1 MTKPIKDQ
9 IESWLDNLIG
19 EIPHGA
25 STVTGVCETG
35 DRVVTIC
42 PSRGGDPIKPEGK
55 GARQWRTPDAAWYE
69 WRDAFG
75 TYREGKSGL
84 IYWRQ
89 EPQLTS
95 CECGMSHYISAR
107 LFIAEE

>member
-1 MTKPIKDQ
+1 MTREQ
-9 IESWLDNLIG
+9 ILDWLDELKN

-25 STVTGVCETG
+25 STVTALCETG
-35 DRVVTIC
+35 DRVVTVAWSDI
-42 PSRGGDPIKPEGK
+42 GGCVKPEGK
-55 GARQWRTPDAAWYE
+55 PYRLYPTENQAWWAWQEAFAAY
-69 WRDAFG
+69 RDG
-75 TYREGKSGL
+75 TSGK